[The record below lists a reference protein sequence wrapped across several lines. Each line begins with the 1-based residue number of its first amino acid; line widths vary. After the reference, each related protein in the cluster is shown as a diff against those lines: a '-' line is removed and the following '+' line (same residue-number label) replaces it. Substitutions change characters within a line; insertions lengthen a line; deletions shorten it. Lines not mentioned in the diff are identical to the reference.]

1 MPRSDTN
8 QKLRLIIVPFTGLES
23 LLHRERGISVSEQ
36 SLAGFV
42 ATEVKV
48 FGESSEIL
56 AFLFMEK
63 VRCTAL
69 SIWFCWVLLRFT
81 NLLRNPYCRLKFWP
95 STLTCPFV
103 FTRDDDEIL
112 INFMCTVSKPVDTH
126 THRLQP

>member
-1 MPRSDTN
+1 MTRSDTN
-8 QKLRLIIVPFTGLES
+8 QKLRLTIVPFTVES

-63 VRCTAL
+63 VRCTA
-69 SIWFCWVLLRFT
+69 FC
-81 NLLRNPYCRLKFWP
+81 
-95 STLTCPFV
+95 
-103 FTRDDDEIL
+103 
-112 INFMCTVSKPVDTH
+112 
-126 THRLQP
+126 

>member
-1 MPRSDTN
+1 MTRSDAN
-8 QKLRLIIVPFTGLES
+8 QKLRLNIVPFTGLES

-63 VRCTAL
+63 VRC
-69 SIWFCWVLLRFT
+69 LLPTKILAEYT
-81 NLLRNPYCRLKFWP
+81 NM
-95 STLTCPFV
+95 PFH
-103 FTRDDDEIL
+103 FHQR
-112 INFMCTVSKPVDTH
+112 
-126 THRLQP
+126 R